1 MRARLAALARFVGGV
16 LAKSH
21 RDEVLLR
28 SSALAFATLLALVPL
43 LAVVSIFVA
52 RTLREDDGRIL
63 QLITALLP
71 YREESVLTALHNFL
85 DQAESV
91 SGVALAGFVATSLL
105 TFFGVQESLFH
116 IFGVARPPSMLR
128 RLASFSLLFVWGPLL
143 VGTAQMALLVV
154 GQANP
159 ELGRVLRASPLV
171 SAVPG
176 ALTFVGLTMLYWRA
190 AFQRIS
196 IRHAAVGGA
205 VATVSLELLK
215 LAFGLYVR
223 ELSEVQRAIY
233 GSFGIALF
241 FVLSIQ
247 LAWALLLVGAEVAA
261 NLSPRAE
268 KAKEER
274 KVPPAPDVWV
284 GFAAL
289 ELLARPGRPRLSVD
303 ALAVALARPA
313 NEISIHLAPL
323 VNCGLVE
330 PEKGGEVGG
339 HRLALPTRQ
348 VRVAAV
354 LAAYRRELEN
364 APAPSGVTVAPD
376 LRSRLTR
383 AAEFEVG
390 GQTLADLFEF
400 GPDDTL
406 ATGASARP
414 APRKA

>member
-71 YREESVLTALHNFL
+71 YREESVITALHNFL

-223 ELSEVQRAIY
+223 ELSEVQRAITARSASRSSSSSRSSWPGLCCSSAPKSPPIFRRAPRRRRRSEGCY
-233 GSFGIALF
+233 RRPTSGSA
-241 FVLSIQ
+241 
-247 LAWALLLVGAEVAA
+247 
-261 NLSPRAE
+261 SPRSSCS
-268 KAKEER
+268 
-274 KVPPAPDVWV
+274 PAP
-284 GFAAL
+284 AAR
-289 ELLARPGRPRLSVD
+289 ASRSMPSPWRS
-303 ALAVALARPA
+303 PA
-313 NEISIHLAPL
+313 P
-323 VNCGLVE
+323 
-330 PEKGGEVGG
+330 
-339 HRLALPTRQ
+339 PTRSPFTS
-348 VRVAAV
+348 RRSSTAAW
-354 LAAYRRELEN
+354 
-364 APAPSGVTVAPD
+364 S
-376 LRSRLTR
+376 S
-383 AAEFEVG
+383 
-390 GQTLADLFEF
+390 
-400 GPDDTL
+400 
-406 ATGASARP
+406 
-414 APRKA
+414 PRKAARWVAIASPCRPARCASPPSSRPIAASSRMPPRRPASPSRPTCAPA